1 MTKLKCFS
9 YTVGIFRFRVFSILI
24 GVIFRNLVD
33 YPSSW
38 STYVNVRCKLN
49 KYNKNRYVGSCVLRF
64 YHTSSQRHNWP
75 WTKRYTNSTHS
86 HLYLAQYFFRFH
98 MVWSISGFFWAFWQ
112 KLDLSKTPK
121 LNLKTLKLNLKMLKL
136 DLKTKN
142 FLYFAHVMSVAK

>member
-98 MVWSISGFFWAFWQ
+98 MVWSISGVFLGVLA
-112 KLDLSKTPK
+112 KTRFVQ
-121 LNLKTLKLNLKMLKL
+121 NAKTQFENT
-136 DLKTKN
+136 KTQFEN
-142 FLYFAHVMSVAK
+142 AKTRFEN

>member
-75 WTKRYTNSTHS
+75 WTKQYTNSTQSPTYIWH
-86 HLYLAQYFFRFH
+86 
-98 MVWSISGFFWAFWQ
+98 SISSDFTWCVPFRLECYPQ
-112 KLDLSKTPK
+112 KHFLTHQNSLPQIGYVHFLRSLLPSKRC
-121 LNLKTLKLNLKMLKL
+121 
-136 DLKTKN
+136 D
-142 FLYFAHVMSVAK
+142 